1 MDRMEMTGTL
11 HRLVAEL
18 YDGGPVPAAEGG
30 RLFHEICEAR
40 RREDDLFWTE
50 RRLVDL
56 ARELGYWPWTVAQIG
71 TAAHPALR
79 DF

>member
-1 MDRMEMTGTL
+1 MDRVEMIGTL
-11 HRLVAEL
+11 HRLMNEL

-30 RLFHEICEAR
+30 RLFHDICEEC

-71 TAAHPALR
+71 SAVHSDLLEA
-79 DF
+79 